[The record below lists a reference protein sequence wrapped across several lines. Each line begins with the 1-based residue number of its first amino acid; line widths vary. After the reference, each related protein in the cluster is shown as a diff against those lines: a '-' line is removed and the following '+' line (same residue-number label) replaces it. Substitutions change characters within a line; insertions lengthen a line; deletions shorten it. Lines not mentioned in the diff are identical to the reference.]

1 MVARQIPINN
11 KVFALST
18 FNFDLKWDVCKMVVR
33 YEYLD
38 SSVIFCPGIYLD
50 SSVIILSGDIIWN
63 HRYILSCIYTWKPA
77 LHSVRVYNLKTAL
90 YSVWV
95 YNMKPALYSVR
106 ENTCTRALY
115 SVRVYNMKPALYSVR
130 ECIWKGVILV
140 RGYKLGHDNNFHD
153 LFVHVHIQC
162 TYFSSGYI
170 VNTI

>member
-1 MVARQIPINN
+1 MVARHIPINN

-106 ENTCTRALY
+106 ENTWTRALY
-115 SVRVYNMKPALYSVR
+115 SVRVYNMKRRNTLSGDTSLDKTITCMICSNMYIYSVH
-130 ECIWKGVILV
+130 ILAV
-140 RGYKLGHDNNFHD
+140 G
-153 LFVHVHIQC
+153 
-162 TYFSSGYI
+162 T
-170 VNTI
+170 